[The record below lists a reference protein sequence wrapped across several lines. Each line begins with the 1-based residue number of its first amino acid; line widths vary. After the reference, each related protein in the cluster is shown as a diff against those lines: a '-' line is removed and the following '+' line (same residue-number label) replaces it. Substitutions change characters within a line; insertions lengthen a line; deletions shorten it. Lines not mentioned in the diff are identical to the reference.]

1 MFGIIC
7 ILFIWGISAM
17 IAYNCN
23 VNRRNL
29 AITKGRHSMIVNI
42 LQFNII
48 NFIMICI
55 IYFIVPMVWFY
66 SNSSAVLKLFIFIF
80 IIQSA
85 IYDGIIFVRPK
96 RRQ

>member
-1 MFGIIC
+1 
-7 ILFIWGISAM
+7 M
-17 IAYNCN
+17 IAYNCHF
-23 VNRRNL
+23 NRRDL
-29 AITKGRHSMIVNI
+29 AITKGKHSMIVNI

-85 IYDGIIFVRPK
+85 IYDGIIFFRPK